1 MRLLEAFLRRYAAG
15 QARDVAPWIVGPRV
29 LDLGAGEGFVAGA
42 LGAGVAVDVG
52 PFRRVAVPYVVYD
65 GTALPFGEATFGTT
79 LLLLTLHHCHD
90 AEAVLDEAVRVTGHR
105 LIVTESVHRTRLDRF
120 WLRALDGRFNRLR
133 HSGRMAAPLAFR
145 TDAEWTALFTARG
158 LRPIAT
164 AWLGSRAERLIHHPR
179 LYVLNLPA
187 ADQPPGR
194 KARAMNSGNRSSS
207 SATSAAPTSWAEPA
221 RSPSVVPQASR

>member
-1 MRLLEAFLRRYAAG
+1 MRWLEAFLRRYAAG

-29 LDLGAGEGFVAGA
+29 LDLGAGEGFVTGL

-65 GTALPFGEATFGTT
+65 GAVLPFGDATFDTT
-79 LLLLTLHHCHD
+79 LLLLTLHHCDD
-90 AEAVLDEAVRVTGHR
+90 AETVLDEAIRVTRHR
-105 LIVTESVHRTRLDRF
+105 LIVTESVHRTRLDLL
-120 WLRALDGRFNRLR
+120 WLRALDGRFNRWR
-133 HSGRMAAPLAFR
+133 HGGRMAAPLAFR
-145 TDAEWTALFTARG
+145 TDTEWAALFTARG

-179 LYVLNLPA
+179 LYVLN
-187 ADQPPGR
+187 
-194 KARAMNSGNRSSS
+194 ARAMNSGKRSSS

-221 RSPSVVPQASR
+221 RSPSVAPQASR

>member
-29 LDLGAGEGFVAGA
+29 LDLGAGEGFVTGA
-42 LGAGVAVDVG
+42 LGGGVAVDVG
-52 PFRRVAVPYVVYD
+52 PFRRAAVPYVVYD
-65 GTALPFGEATFGTT
+65 GAALPFGEATFDTT
-79 LLLLTLHHCHD
+79 LLLLTLHHCDD
-90 AEAVLDEAVRVTGHR
+90 AEAVLDEAVRVTRHR
-105 LIVTESVHRTRLDRF
+105 LIVTESVHRTWLDLV

-133 HSGRMAAPLAFR
+133 HGGRMAAPLAFR
-145 TDAEWTALFTARG
+145 TDAEWAALFATRR
-158 LRPIAT
+158 LRPIAA

-187 ADQPPGR
+187 AYQPPGL
-194 KARAMNSGNRSSS
+194 KARAMNSGKRSSS

-221 RSPSVVPQASR
+221 RSPSVAPQASR